1 MVYNEIIEKMVEI
14 LETNEETFVRCV
26 EELDSWNGF
35 ADGFRCFPMDQLDDL
50 FYNCKVSEFLDQL
63 DLSNFDLSDAY
74 IVDTIYGLQSTNDVA
89 EVYYDNLIVGDV
101 IDELI
106 STYGNIDLKMI
117 DPELDELVGM
127 IDSQD
132 YED

>member
-1 MVYNEIIEKMVEI
+1 MKYDEIIEKLDEI
-14 LETNEETFVRCV
+14 LGSNDEIFVRCV
-26 EELDSWNGF
+26 EELDAWNGF
-35 ADGFRCFPMDQLDDL
+35 ADGFRCYPMDQLDEL

-63 DLSNFDLSDAY
+63 DLSNFDLSDSY

-106 STYGNIDLKMI
+106 STYGNIDLKWI
-117 DPELDELVGM
+117 DSELDELVGM
-127 IDSQD
+127 IDNQD
-132 YED
+132 YE